1 VRSGS
6 QRRTCKSVYLQIEFL
21 DTGPGVPPD
30 LKPRIFT
37 PFFTSRARGLGLG
50 LSIVKGILEAH
61 RGSIVEVGQSGQGAH
76 FIAFLPA
83 KGN

>member
-1 VRSGS
+1 MRSGS

-21 DTGPGVPPD
+21 DTGPGVPP
-30 LKPRIFT
+30 
-37 PFFTSRARGLGLG
+37 TSSRASSPPSSPPARGLGLG

-61 RGSIVEVGQSGQGAH
+61 RGSIVEVGASGQGAH